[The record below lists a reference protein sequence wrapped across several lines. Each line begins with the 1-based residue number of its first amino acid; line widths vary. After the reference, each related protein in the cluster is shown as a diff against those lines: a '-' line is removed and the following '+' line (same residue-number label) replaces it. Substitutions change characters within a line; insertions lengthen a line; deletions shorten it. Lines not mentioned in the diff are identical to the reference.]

1 MEKLTVVTGVGVP
14 LRRSNVDTDQI
25 IPAVF
30 LKRVTK
36 SGFDDA
42 LFYAWRRDSEFV
54 LNQEPYKN
62 GKILVAGPD
71 FGIGSSREHAVWAL
85 HDYGFRVVIA
95 PRFADIFYG
104 NTAKNGVLAAIMPM
118 ESIELLWKLLEE
130 EPGREMTVDLGER
143 TVTCGDVT
151 LPFEVNDYTRWR
163 LMNGYDDIDLTL
175 QHEDDIKAYE
185 KMRAERFPFKPKTLP
200 AKHLPEESIAPAREL
215 EYQWTGPLADRG
227 II

>member
-1 MEKLTVVTGVGVP
+1 MEKLTTLTGVAVP

-30 LKRVTK
+30 LKRVKK

-42 LFYAWRRDSEFV
+42 LFYAWRRDPEFV
-54 LNQEPYKN
+54 LNKPEYKQ

-85 HDYGFRVVIA
+85 HDYGFRVVISS
-95 PRFADIFYG
+95 RFA
-104 NTAKNGVLAAIMPM
+104 
-118 ESIELLWKLLEE
+118 
-130 EPGREMTVDLGER
+130 
-143 TVTCGDVT
+143 DVT

-175 QHEDDIKAYE
+175 QHEDDIIAYE
-185 KMRAERFPFKPKTLP
+185 KMRAEKFPFKPKTLP
-200 AKHLPEESIAPAREL
+200 VKREPEQPIASAREG
-215 EYQWTGPLADRG
+215 EYPDWQGPLADRG